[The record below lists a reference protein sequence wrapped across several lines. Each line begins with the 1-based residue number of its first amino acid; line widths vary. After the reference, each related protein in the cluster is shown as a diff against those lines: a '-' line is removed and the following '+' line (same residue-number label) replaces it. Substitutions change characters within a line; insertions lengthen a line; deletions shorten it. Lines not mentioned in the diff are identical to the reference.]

1 MRAIER
7 DGALMRALDEL
18 DELAG
23 GADHETLAGLR
34 ERLDAGRLRVLVV
47 GEAKRGKSTLV
58 NALLGRKILPT
69 GVTPLTSVATTV
81 MHGTSECLDARFLDG
96 RSERL
101 PADALEE
108 LVTERGNPAN
118 CRRVADVTIRLNVP
132 MLARGVEIV
141 DTPGTGSVHAHNT
154 STAADVLESM
164 DAAVFVLTADPP
176 VSASERDL
184 LTRVA
189 GLSVTMFV
197 VLNKADYLDTA
208 DLDEALEF
216 TAAVTRGATGQSARI
231 YPLSARTALAA
242 GGDPGFEEF
251 RSDFCG
257 YLKHGRPDDVR
268 LAVTA
273 HLRRLTGALLDAAVL
288 ERRAAQMRSGQ
299 AVERIVEF
307 QDRLAAVRARGKD
320 AADLASA
327 ATARMLAE
335 LNQAADCEARRLT
348 AELGTRIGGLLA
360 GELSAASPAEIE
372 RRGRERLARLTEDAV
387 ETWRQAQRD
396 RLEKGLDELDI
407 RLTGELKA
415 ELDAVRGAAAELLGI
430 DLAVP
435 LPGQR
440 LVTDLRFFY
449 TTRENVGQTE
459 LLAGAVRRR
468 LPGEIGRRRARE
480 HLRSEA
486 AGLAGSQTGRARAD
500 LQYRLAE
507 ATRGLIRAVQGRY
520 AESTDRLTSALQS
533 AAAYRAGTA
542 AEAERGDSDL
552 ARRECALRGV
562 LARLGN
568 GDNTWQAGQTSAGE
582 GR

>member
-7 DGALMRALDEL
+7 DGALMCALDEL

-23 GADHETLAGLR
+23 GADRETLAGLR

-58 NALLGRKILPT
+58 NALLGREILPT

-101 PADALEE
+101 PADALED

-118 CRRVADVTIRLNVP
+118 CRRVAGVTVRLNVP
-132 MLARGVEIV
+132 MLARRVEIV

-208 DLDEALEF
+208 DLDEAVEF
-216 TAAVTRGATGQSARI
+216 TAAVTRNATGRSARI
-231 YPLSARTALAA
+231 YPLSARAALAA
-242 GGDPGFEEF
+242 GGDRGFEEF

-257 YLKHGRPDDVR
+257 YLKHGLPDDVR
-268 LAVTA
+268 LAAAV
-273 HLRRLTGALLDAAVL
+273 HLRRLAGALLDAVVL
-288 ERRAAQMRSGQ
+288 GRRAAQMRSGQ
-299 AVERIVEF
+299 AAARVAAFEA
-307 QDRLAAVRARGKD
+307 RLAAVRARGKD
-320 AADLASA
+320 AADLTSA
-327 ATARMLAE
+327 AAARMLAE
-335 LNQAADCEARRLT
+335 LNQAADCEARRLAT
-348 AELGTRIGGLLA
+348 QLRTRLAGLLA
-360 GELSAASPAEIE
+360 GELSAATPTEIE
-372 RRGRERLARLTEDAV
+372 RRGREQLARLTKEAGG
-387 ETWRQAQRD
+387 TWREAQRE
-396 RLEKGLDELDI
+396 RLENGLDELDT
-407 RLTGELKA
+407 RLAGELKA
-415 ELDAVRGAAAELLGI
+415 ELDTVREAAAELLGI
-430 DLAVP
+430 GLAVP
-435 LPGQR
+435 VPGQR
-440 LVTDLRFFY
+440 LATDLRFFD

-480 HLRSEA
+480 HLGGEA
-486 AGLAGSQTGRARAD
+486 ARLAGSQTGRARAD

-507 ATRGLIRAVQGRY
+507 ATRGLVRAVQGRY
-520 AESTDRLTSALQS
+520 AESTDRLASALQS
-533 AAAYRAGTA
+533 AAAHRAGTA
-542 AEAERGDSDL
+542 ADAERGDSDL
-552 ARRECALRGV
+552 ACRERALRGV
-562 LARLGN
+562 LALLSDGN
-568 GDNTWQAGQTSAGE
+568 DTGQASAGND
-582 GR
+582 